1 MNKAVIDLGSNLNP
15 EENILAARFLL
26 SKKFTVLKESS
37 FRKTRPVNHP
47 LADEFLNGCVYLETP
62 LDQESLKTE
71 LKKLEKELGRDH
83 EASDSSAHPIDLDIV
98 IFNNHVVDK
107 SFYERP
113 FLKET
118 VLELLPGLK
127 F

>member
-26 SKKFTVLKESS
+26 SKIFTVLKESS
-37 FRKTRPVNHP
+37 FRKTRPVKHP
-47 LADEFLNGCVYLETP
+47 LAEKFLNGCVYIETS
-62 LDQESLKTE
+62 LDSQSLKAE
-71 LKKLEKELGRDH
+71 LKRLEKELGRDH
-83 EASDSSAHPIDLDIV
+83 EASDSTAHPIDLDIV
-98 IFNNHVVDK
+98 IFNNQVIDK

-118 VLELLPGLK
+118 VLQLLPGLK